1 MRWYRGPRRPYL
13 NGQETEENITAA
25 FLELIQEKDINDIT
39 ISDIARKACIDRT
52 TFYRHSMSIDDL
64 VTSLTQEMVWE
75 MRDVILQ
82 TGKSAITAFPDVVW
96 WLATELAETP
106 GREIMQSKY
115 WYRVCEMIEEAYLIS
130 CSHDKRLW
138 HQDEMAPRIMA
149 KARFVLG
156 GTLCSLA
163 ALISERF
170 QGDEEDL
177 VAILTEEAAQLDQEV
192 QKLCE

>member
-64 VTSLTQEMVWE
+64 VTSLTQEMLWE

-82 TGKSAITAFPDVVW
+82 TGKSAIAAFPDVVW
-96 WLATELAETP
+96 WLVTELAETP

-115 WYRVCEMIEEAYLIS
+115 WYKMCEMIEEAYLLS
-130 CSHDKRLW
+130 CSADKRIW
-138 HQDEMAPRIMA
+138 KHPDMEPRMMVR
-149 KARFVLG
+149 ARYLIG
-156 GTLCSLA
+156 GTLYSLA
-163 ALISERF
+163 AMLSERF

-177 VAILTEEAAQLDQEV
+177 VIVLMEEAMRLEQDV